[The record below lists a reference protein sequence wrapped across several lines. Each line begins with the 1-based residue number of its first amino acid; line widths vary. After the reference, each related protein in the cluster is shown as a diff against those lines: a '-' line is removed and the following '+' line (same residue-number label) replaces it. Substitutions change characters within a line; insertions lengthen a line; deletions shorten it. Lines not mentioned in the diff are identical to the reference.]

1 MRQIPYGEG
10 NFEKI
15 RTNNNIYIDK
25 TMYIEKLEQGP
36 DRSKTIY
43 LRPRRFGKSL
53 FTSMLECYY
62 SVDMA
67 NKFEEL
73 FKGLYIYDHPTEN
86 KNNYYVLKFNFS
98 GLTIIGENVV
108 QEGVN
113 AFYASVKDSI
123 SQFISRYKL
132 PIEIKGDMASDL
144 LRNLLVKFQELNL
157 EHKIYI
163 VIDEYDNFTN
173 AILKGDAKDFLDL
186 VNRNGYVRAFYEI
199 IKMKLEEGVVD
210 RFFATGVMPV
220 TLDNLTSGFNI
231 ATNLSTHPF
240 FTSMIGFSH
249 EEVNQLVEEVIP
261 QEKQKEVYESLEK
274 NYDGYKFSEDSEEK
288 VFNSTLV
295 LYYLK
300 NYMELNKP
308 PKELL
313 DMNMNLN
320 GEKVKRIA
328 ELVKK
333 EDNYKTIEEIILK
346 DKISG
351 KLKGVVFNE
360 EYERNDLLTMM
371 FYLGY
376 LTIEDADVETIFTI
390 PNYITRTVFADYFA
404 KVLSENE
411 TYKIDTANISEAITV
426 LARTGDIMPVV
437 DIVKEFLSHQSTR
450 DLENFSEKTLK
461 YVFTMFLELSTQYI
475 VYGEFPA
482 NQGFADILVEKSSS
496 SNAKYEAIIELK
508 YNSKK
513 NGKKASKKK
522 LLQEAREQLEYYMAD
537 KRLEQRENLKKY
549 MIVFNGFEDVIVEE
563 LYS

>member
-15 RTNNNIYIDK
+15 RKNNNIYIDK
-25 TMYIEKLEQGP
+25 TMYIEKLEQSP

-43 LRPRRFGKSL
+43 LRPRRFGKTL

-62 SVDMA
+62 SVDMED
-67 NKFEEL
+67 KFEEL
-73 FKGLYIYDHPTEN
+73 FKGLYIYNHPTEN

-98 GLTIIGENVV
+98 GMTIAGENVAE
-108 QEGVN
+108 EGKNV
-113 AFYASVKDSI
+113 FFKSVKNSI
-123 SQFISRYKL
+123 EKFIAKYKL
-132 PIEIKGDMASDL
+132 EINIEEDNAADL
-144 LRNLLVKFQELNL
+144 LNSFLVKFEALELK
-157 EHKIYI
+157 HKIYI
-163 VIDEYDNFTN
+163 IVDEYDNFTN

-231 ATNLSTHPF
+231 ATNLSTDF
-240 FTSMIGFSH
+240 EFTSMIGFSH
-249 EEVNQLVEEVIP
+249 EEVKKLLEELIP
-261 QEKQKEVYESLEK
+261 QEKQEEVYEDLEK
-274 NYDGYKFSEDSEEK
+274 NYDGYRFSLKSKEK
-288 VFNSTLV
+288 TFNSTLV

-300 NYMELNKP
+300 NYIRLNEP
-308 PKELL
+308 PEKLL
-313 DMNMNLN
+313 DMNMKLN

-333 EDNYKTIEEIILK
+333 ENNYKAIEEIILK
-346 DKISG
+346 NKISG
-351 KLKGVVFNE
+351 ELKGVVFNE

-376 LTIEDADVETIFTI
+376 LTIAEEENKTMFTI

-411 TYKIDTANISEAITV
+411 KYKINTANISEAIRM
-426 LARTGDIMPVV
+426 LDEQGNIMPVV
-437 DIVKEFLSHQSTR
+437 EIVKEFLSHQSTR
-450 DLENFSEKTLK
+450 DLENFSEKNLK

-508 YNSKK
+508 YYSKK
-513 NGKKASKKK
+513 NGKKMSKKK
-522 LLQEAREQLEYYMAD
+522 LLQEAQEQLKYYITD

-563 LYS
+563 LY